1 MPSST
6 ISHPQAAA
14 PKPHVLSARPSV
26 LFLNRSYWPDVEA
39 TGQLLTEL
47 CEDLSDTFDITVIA
61 GQPNQ
66 NMDAVEFQRSG
77 WQSRH
82 GVKIRRVWHS
92 RFPKSSFIGRAA
104 NYLSFLFAASI
115 AAFRAPRADIII
127 AETDP
132 PLLCLLA
139 AILRRW
145 HGAKLVIY
153 LQDIYPDLAVALGK
167 LPSNWMTKLLRRMMF
182 RVYKRADRVVILS
195 RDMQE
200 LLEASGVSTDRI
212 RCVPNWIDTTVVYP
226 DKVDNDFRR
235 EQSVDGKFVVMY
247 SGNLGLC
254 QRLEDVIEAA
264 DLLRDQEEIIF
275 LLVGEGASR
284 RNLIAE
290 AERRKLSNVRFLPY
304 QAKAR
309 LAASISAADL
319 HLVPLDPRVTPYL
332 MPSKLY
338 GVLASGTPVLAVAES
353 ECDLSQIVRDTQSGV
368 VCPPGS
374 PELLADAILECAADK
389 GLLLEMGLRAR
400 RLAEDVYDRPLATS
414 RFAKVL
420 NEIIEHSHSRSIITS
435 PPAKHGED
443 NNRESSSDFQEQLP
457 RATAALSNGG

>member
-1 MPSST
+1 MVST
-6 ISHPQAAA
+6 ASLPVPQDATSVAKSGI
-14 PKPHVLSARPSV
+14 PRPSV

-47 CEDLSDTFDITVIA
+47 CEDLADSFDIMVIA

-66 NMDAVEFQRSG
+66 NLDGVEFRRTG
-77 WQSRH
+77 WQSRS
-82 GVKIRRVWHS
+82 GVRIRRVWHS
-92 RFPKSSFIGRAA
+92 RFPKSNFFGRAI

-139 AILRRW
+139 GMLRRW

-167 LPSNWMTKLLRRMMF
+167 LPSNWMTKLLRRVMF

-200 LLEASGVSTDRI
+200 LLESSGVSTERI
-212 RCVPNWIDTTVVYP
+212 RCVPNWIDTTLVFP

-235 EQSVDGKFVVMY
+235 EQLVDEKFVVMY

-254 QRLEDVIEAA
+254 QRLGDVIEAA
-264 DLLRDQEEIIF
+264 DLLRDHEEIIF

-284 RNLIAE
+284 RDLIAE
-290 AERRKLSNVRFLPY
+290 AERRQLTNVRFLPY
-304 QAKAR
+304 QAKSR
-309 LAASISAADL
+309 LSASISAADL

-374 PELLADAILECAADK
+374 PQVLADAILECAADK
-389 GLLLEMGLRAR
+389 GLLLEMGHRAR

-414 RFAKVL
+414 RFATVL
-420 NEIIEHSHSRSIITS
+420 KELVGNESASADTSLPSSVPHSAEEPDPR
-435 PPAKHGED
+435 
-443 NNRESSSDFQEQLP
+443 RELM
-457 RATAALSNGG
+457 AAGS